1 MQKKAKKALD
11 KFKKDYNRKVDYMIE
26 GWHRA
31 EYAKKE
37 LSILKEKIDKEKDP
51 KMRNLLIARYGYLEK
66 EAYPYPTLLD
76 RKNPQVQGAGIIEI
90 RGGKIYKIDNASGH
104 FQPGTESLKRTEEVF
119 REKIP
124 SKYFSNDFEGFKTYD
139 NK

>member
-1 MQKKAKKALD
+1 
-11 KFKKDYNRKVDYMIE
+11 MIE
-26 GWHRA
+26 GWHRP
-31 EYAKKE
+31 EYAQKE
-37 LSILKEKIDKEKDP
+37 MPILKEKIDKEKEP

-124 SKYFSNDFEGFKTYD
+124 SKYFSNDFEGFKIYD
-139 NK
+139 SK

>member
-66 EAYPYPTLLD
+66 EAYPFDTFMKELNKGTAKDFITGVVIKATMNIPQGRGITL
-76 RKNPQVQGAGIIEI
+76 GIIGAKALYNNI
-90 RGGKIYKIDNASGH
+90 KG
-104 FQPGTESLKRTEEVF
+104 LK
-119 REKIP
+119 K
-124 SKYFSNDFEGFKTYD
+124 SQK
-139 NK
+139 

>member
-37 LSILKEKIDKEKDP
+37 LPILKEKIDKEKDP

-66 EAYPYPTLLD
+66 EAYPFDTFMKELNKGTAKDFITGVVIKAAMNIPQGRGITL
-76 RKNPQVQGAGIIEI
+76 GII
-90 RGGKIYKIDNASGH
+90 
-104 FQPGTESLKRTEEVF
+104 
-119 REKIP
+119 
-124 SKYFSNDFEGFKTYD
+124 
-139 NK
+139 

>member
-51 KMRNLLIARYGYLEK
+51 KMRNLLIARYGYLEE
-66 EAYPYPTLLD
+66 EAYPFDTFMKELNKGIAKDFITGVVIKATMNIPQGRGITL
-76 RKNPQVQGAGIIEI
+76 GIIGAKALYNNI
-90 RGGKIYKIDNASGH
+90 KG
-104 FQPGTESLKRTEEVF
+104 LK
-119 REKIP
+119 K
-124 SKYFSNDFEGFKTYD
+124 SQK
-139 NK
+139 